1 MLEKV
6 FYTSVLVSDQ
16 DKALDFYTNV
26 LGLEKRVE
34 NPTPDGPRF
43 LTVGVEG
50 DDFQLVLWPGTPGQA
65 EPAMGRPPAS
75 ITIET
80 DDCRK
85 TVEDLKSRGVEFISD
100 VLEFPWG
107 YVAQFQDPDGN
118 RLQVREGRSPSREA
132 PETARPSASS
142 ATRSARPHRRR
153 ANTAFGVPGARL
165 ETLRRERARG
175 TRHRRLPDSRHGCAT
190 HHALPRI
197 ARPGGHA
204 PLLYA
209 GARSGR
215 GPVRGRVHR
224 LRVRPGTGRLRAAGR
239 RAHAARHG
247 RGRRSRAEPWMRL
260 TPRQYG
266 PGTR

>member
-43 LTVGVEG
+43 LTVGVKG
-50 DDFQLVLWPGTPGQA
+50 DDFQLVLWPGIPGQA

-85 TVEDLKSRGVEFISD
+85 TFEELKSRGVEFVSD

-118 RLQVREGRSPSREA
+118 RLQIREGR
-132 PETARPSASS
+132 
-142 ATRSARPHRRR
+142 
-153 ANTAFGVPGARL
+153 
-165 ETLRRERARG
+165 
-175 TRHRRLPDSRHGCAT
+175 
-190 HHALPRI
+190 
-197 ARPGGHA
+197 
-204 PLLYA
+204 
-209 GARSGR
+209 
-215 GPVRGRVHR
+215 
-224 LRVRPGTGRLRAAGR
+224 
-239 RAHAARHG
+239 
-247 RGRRSRAEPWMRL
+247 
-260 TPRQYG
+260 
-266 PGTR
+266 